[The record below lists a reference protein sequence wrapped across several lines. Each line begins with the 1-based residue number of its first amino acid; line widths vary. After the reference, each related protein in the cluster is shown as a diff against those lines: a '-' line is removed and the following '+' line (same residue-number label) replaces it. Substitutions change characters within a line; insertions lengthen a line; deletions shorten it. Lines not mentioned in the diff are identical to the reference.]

1 MVARPVQHLPLQ
13 VAVARL
19 WSGEFYKQKHRRQA
33 KAAATGQPAFD

>member
-19 WSGEFYKQKHRRQA
+19 WSGEFYKQKAPAQA
-33 KAAATGQPAFD
+33 NAAAARESAF